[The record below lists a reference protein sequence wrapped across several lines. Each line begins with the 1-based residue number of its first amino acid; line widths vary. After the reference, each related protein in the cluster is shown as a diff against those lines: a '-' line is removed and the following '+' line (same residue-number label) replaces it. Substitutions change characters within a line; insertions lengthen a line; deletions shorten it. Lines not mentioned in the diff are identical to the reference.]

1 MENQEETSVNKVVRN
16 DKGQV
21 ISGTPNPNGRPKGAG
36 ISITTEI
43 KRELLNIPAGKKS
56 TYLALLIK
64 RILVKGIIDGDLPT
78 IKQIWNYVDG
88 MPKQTIENLTN
99 ESIEQTLDIIK
110 NGIKESNKAIQDRQQ
125 TSGTDTDP
133 NADIRDDSDKKSQ
146 EGDNDSSDTVR

>member
-1 MENQEETSVNKVVRN
+1 METEPQNIGGNRLN
-16 DKGQV
+16 DPKTGQFIKG
-21 ISGTPNPNGRPKGAG
+21 NPGGARPKGAG

-43 KRELLNIPAGKKS
+43 KRELLKIPAGKKS

-99 ESIEQTLDIIK
+99 ESIERTLDIIK
-110 NGIKESNKAIQDRQQ
+110 NGIKESNKAIQDRQR
-125 TSGTDTDP
+125 TSGTDTNP

-146 EGDNDSSDTVR
+146 EGNNDSSDPIR